1 MLLKMLWFIPDRLYY
16 IIYKCHVSKGKSPL
30 GLVLPTSQI
39 KGKEKKMSSKVLV
52 TGGCGYIGSVLVPML
67 LKRGYEVRVFDKL
80 YFGDESL
87 VNVRDRIEL
96 IPGDVRKLKPS
107 VLEGIDGVIHL
118 GSLSN
123 DPTADLSLS
132 ATRSIN
138 YEGTI
143 KLARACKSY
152 GISRFTFASTCSVY
166 GFHLDSLAD
175 ESLPTNPQSP
185 YTKSKLD
192 AEIELQKMADDKFCP
207 VSVRQA
213 TVFGFSPRMRWDTVV
228 NAFVMHAFKTGR
240 LDVWFGGKAWRPIVH
255 VKDAAEAHICCLE
268 AELTKVRGQIFNVVY
283 GNYRILELAH
293 LVQKTLA
300 EIGIDVEVEVNYDQ
314 VDNRSYK
321 VSGERITKLLGFA
334 PSVSVQD
341 SVKEIAEVLQEGKYR
356 DFDHPIYYN
365 MRWMKLLTEIEAR
378 LKKTGRVL

>member
-1 MLLKMLWFIPDRLYY
+1 M
-16 IIYKCHVSKGKSPL
+16 
-30 GLVLPTSQI
+30 
-39 KGKEKKMSSKVLV
+39 KGKEKKMGRKVLV

-96 IPGDVRKLKPS
+96 IPGDIRKLKPS

-123 DPTADLSLS
+123 DPTADLSPS
-132 ATRSIN
+132 ANRSIN

-175 ESLPTNPQSP
+175 ESLLTNPQSP

-213 TVFGFSPRMRWDTVV
+213 TVFGFSPRMRWDIVV

-240 LDVWFGGKAWRPIVH
+240 LDVWFGGEAWRPIVH
-255 VKDAAEAHICCLE
+255 VKDAAEAHIRCLE
-268 AELTKVRGQIFNVVY
+268 AELTKVRGQIFNLVY

-293 LVQKTLA
+293 QVQKTLA

-365 MRWMKLLTEIEAR
+365 MRWMKLLIEIEAR